1 MKTLGAILAITLI
14 ASLVASSSSM
24 ARQRGYQKH
33 HANTKR
39 VLVNRE
45 HPIYYYGHITGAP

>member
-14 ASLVASSSSM
+14 ASLVASGSSM